1 MFKIIKAAGGVVKN
15 SKDEILF
22 IYRLKKWDLPKGK
35 LDKGETIME
44 CAKREVEEETK
55 VKVECG
61 EKIISTWHT
70 YTRNKKF
77 ILKKTTWYKM
87 NSLDDSGMKP
97 QKKENI
103 EKAAGCLKVLAHPA
117 RLQIMCALRNGE
129 QTVQDLEFLTGLRQT
144 TLSQHLSLLKNRDV
158 LASRREANFSFY
170 RIANMRM
177 VELFNLVQDIFCH
190 TPKES

>member
-1 MFKIIKAAGGVVKN
+1 MNLILSDSNLTTLSIINIFEYLKTYFTLKMTKN
-15 SKDEILF
+15 STLKAELTKLF
-22 IYRLKKWDLPKGK
+22 GD
-35 LDKGETIME
+35 
-44 CAKREVEEETK
+44 
-55 VKVECG
+55 
-61 EKIISTWHT
+61 
-70 YTRNKKF
+70 
-77 ILKKTTWYKM
+77 
-87 NSLDDSGMKP
+87 
-97 QKKENI
+97 QKENI

-190 TPKES
+190 MPKGS

>member
-1 MFKIIKAAGGVVKN
+1 MILILSDSDLTTRSIINIFEYLKIYLTENMTKN
-15 SKDEILF
+15 STLKAELTKLF
-22 IYRLKKWDLPKGK
+22 GD
-35 LDKGETIME
+35 
-44 CAKREVEEETK
+44 
-55 VKVECG
+55 
-61 EKIISTWHT
+61 
-70 YTRNKKF
+70 
-77 ILKKTTWYKM
+77 
-87 NSLDDSGMKP
+87 
-97 QKKENI
+97 QKENI

-190 TPKES
+190 MPKGS

>member
-1 MFKIIKAAGGVVKN
+1 MTKNLTLKAELTK
-15 SKDEILF
+15 LF
-22 IYRLKKWDLPKGK
+22 GD
-35 LDKGETIME
+35 
-44 CAKREVEEETK
+44 
-55 VKVECG
+55 
-61 EKIISTWHT
+61 
-70 YTRNKKF
+70 
-77 ILKKTTWYKM
+77 
-87 NSLDDSGMKP
+87 
-97 QKKENI
+97 QKENI

-117 RLQIMCALRNGE
+117 RSQIMCALRNGE

-190 TPKES
+190 MPKGS

>member
-1 MFKIIKAAGGVVKN
+1 MKN
-15 SKDEILF
+15 STLKAELTKLF
-22 IYRLKKWDLPKGK
+22 GD
-35 LDKGETIME
+35 
-44 CAKREVEEETK
+44 
-55 VKVECG
+55 
-61 EKIISTWHT
+61 
-70 YTRNKKF
+70 
-77 ILKKTTWYKM
+77 
-87 NSLDDSGMKP
+87 
-97 QKKENI
+97 QKENI

-190 TPKES
+190 MPKGSGNQATKSGFGNSLTGTPGPTPICCLIRKLWKESSLSP

>member
-1 MFKIIKAAGGVVKN
+1 MTKN
-15 SKDEILF
+15 STLKAELTTLF
-22 IYRLKKWDLPKGK
+22 GD
-35 LDKGETIME
+35 
-44 CAKREVEEETK
+44 
-55 VKVECG
+55 
-61 EKIISTWHT
+61 
-70 YTRNKKF
+70 
-77 ILKKTTWYKM
+77 
-87 NSLDDSGMKP
+87 
-97 QKKENI
+97 QKENI

-190 TPKES
+190 MPKGS

>member
-1 MFKIIKAAGGVVKN
+1 MVVFNSGLTNRSFINIFEYLKISFTFKHDENSSLKAELTK
-15 SKDEILF
+15 LF
-22 IYRLKKWDLPKGK
+22 GD
-35 LDKGETIME
+35 
-44 CAKREVEEETK
+44 
-55 VKVECG
+55 
-61 EKIISTWHT
+61 
-70 YTRNKKF
+70 
-77 ILKKTTWYKM
+77 
-87 NSLDDSGMKP
+87 
-97 QKKENI
+97 QKENI

-190 TPKES
+190 MPKGS